1 MLWVAG
7 EMLAE
12 TYDKFEKSMV
22 FIVLTLFVITNT
34 I

>member
-12 TYDKFEKSMV
+12 TYRQVRKERVS
-22 FIVLTLFVITNT
+22 IVLTLFVITNT